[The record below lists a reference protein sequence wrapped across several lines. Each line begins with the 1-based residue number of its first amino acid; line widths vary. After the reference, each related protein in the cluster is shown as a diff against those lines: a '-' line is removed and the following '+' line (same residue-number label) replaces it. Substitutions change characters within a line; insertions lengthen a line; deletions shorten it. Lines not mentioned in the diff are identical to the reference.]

1 MESLNLDEIIIEFV
15 RENRCLY
22 DKRDVNF
29 KNIRKKKDLW
39 QKLSE
44 NLRNCY
50 TLNMSVEEIE
60 RRWSSLRDM
69 FSRENRR
76 QMLPP
81 SGSGYEPRKEWELY
95 RNMLFLVP
103 HIAHRKLISSFYT
116 FIYLLVLIFY
126 TFLIF

>member
-22 DKRDVNF
+22 DKRDVNL

-60 RRWSSLRDM
+60 RRWSSSSNM
-69 FSRENRR
+69 GFY
-76 QMLPP
+76 PP
-81 SGSGYEPRKEWELY
+81 SSY
-95 RNMLFLVP
+95 NFFFTF
-103 HIAHRKLISSFYT
+103 SYT
-116 FIYLLVLIFY
+116 
-126 TFLIF
+126 